1 MKVDVPP
8 KKLEHI
14 CQKSIMKA
22 MYMEQA
28 LKFKVEHSEID
39 IELPRDGIMD
49 LRLGKKELNFSIL
62 QVWLT

>member
-1 MKVDVPP
+1 
-8 KKLEHI
+8 
-14 CQKSIMKA
+14 MKA